1 MVAGERGDHGDRRER
16 RGGFEEDLVKA
27 EGRYTAL
34 EPERARLRYLLVLRA
49 VVVGGGA
56 VALVLGTAAAGSG
69 PLWPVLGTAAAVA
82 LLTTAT
88 VLGRV
93 SVAPL
98 RSRIQVEER
107 AVLREV
113 DRLRETL
120 VRVSVREQWSPHHLR
135 HVRQRL
141 SRFPVEAGQY

>member
-1 MVAGERGDHGDRRER
+1 MVAGERGDHRER
-16 RGGFEEDLVKA
+16 RGGFDDDLVKA
-27 EGRYTAL
+27 EKRFTAL
-34 EPERARLRYLLVLRA
+34 ESERARLRYLLALRA
-49 VVVGGGA
+49 VVGA
-56 VALVLGTAAAGSG
+56 SSAAALVLGMAAAGAG
-69 PLWPVLGTAAAVA
+69 PLWPVLGAVAAVA
-82 LLTTAT
+82 LLAAAA

-113 DRLRETL
+113 DRLRETF
-120 VRVSVREQWSPHHLR
+120 VRVSVREQWSPGHLR
-135 HVRQRL
+135 NIRQRL